1 MHNNRIRS
9 LFRIVL
15 CAVAAM
21 AMISFA
27 ATAVQA
33 QLPEPMRIYM
43 GAIVTLDSHAG
54 PWLPSLNPNYDYGFH
69 DNANPTIVNEANS
82 GIRFT
87 AGNVLTITYLSGLVS
102 AGGAL
107 PFTDAN
113 GDTTSPYGCGPGLTD
128 PPNGRRLPC
137 DYTDLSRQTHL
148 MALVGVFTDSNGVII
163 GRPFTIGDGPYPVA
177 IPAGATQLQMGTT
190 DDIYYDNMG
199 SWSIQVTHYSARV
212 CSLQ

>member
-1 MHNNRIRS
+1 
-9 LFRIVL
+9 
-15 CAVAAM
+15 M